1 MFVDLVE
8 NTLRTDPVKTA
19 FVFMTTCAIFR
30 KLVIAAED
38 SGATTRRSSGIK
50 RLLRRTWEVISG
62 GNPRLNFYLRILT
75 AKSKPQKHIVRMWH
89 RLQSVVL
96 KIETNSSDLS
106 LV

>member
-8 NTLRTDPVKTA
+8 NILRTDPVKTTL
-19 FVFMTTCAIFR
+19 VSMTTCAIFR

-38 SGATTRRSSGIK
+38 FGATTRRSSGIK

-62 GNPRLNFYLRILT
+62 GNPQLNLYPRILT

-89 RLQSVVL
+89 GLQSVVL
-96 KIETNSSDLS
+96 RMEKIVVTLS